1 MYGLVNDGCHACAE
15 GRYRTGTSENDDPSK
30 CALCPAGFAQK
41 ETGQANKA
49 ITSSVDH
56 PG

>member
-41 ETGQANKA
+41 ETGQAA
-49 ITSSVDH
+49 W
-56 PG
+56 